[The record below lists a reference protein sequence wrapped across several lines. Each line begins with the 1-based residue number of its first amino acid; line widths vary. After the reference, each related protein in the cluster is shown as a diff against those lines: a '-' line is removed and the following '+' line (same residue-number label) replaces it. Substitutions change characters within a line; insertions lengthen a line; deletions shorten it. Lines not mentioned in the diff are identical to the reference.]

1 MSLTSYQAAPP
12 CNEWGRKV
20 LTAVGTVNVNLG
32 FFQNSRLPAAVA
44 RGVLTDSLSG
54 ITLNQ
59 NQTAS
64 IDRKAAHR
72 PA

>member
-20 LTAVGTVNVNLG
+20 LSAGGTVNVNFG
-32 FFQNSRLPAAVA
+32 FSPNSRLPATAAV
-44 RGVLTDSLSG
+44 GVLSDSLSG